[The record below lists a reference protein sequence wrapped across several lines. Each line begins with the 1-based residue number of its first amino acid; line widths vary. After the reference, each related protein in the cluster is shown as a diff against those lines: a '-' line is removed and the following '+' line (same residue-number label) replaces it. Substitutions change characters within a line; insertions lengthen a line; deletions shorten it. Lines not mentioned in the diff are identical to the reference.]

1 MYTSFSDYELLM
13 HIQICVW
20 EDLVH
25 QKSNEPLF
33 PSLGNIIS
41 QGILY
46 ETCRTMLNGMQFMLY
61 APMKQWEFEYACGLD
76 WSQIFWHL
84 KIVPHF
90 SNQNMMNDVEFL

>member
-1 MYTSFSDYELLM
+1 
-13 HIQICVW
+13 
-20 EDLVH
+20 
-25 QKSNEPLF
+25 
-33 PSLGNIIS
+33 
-41 QGILY
+41 
-46 ETCRTMLNGMQFMLY
+46 MLY